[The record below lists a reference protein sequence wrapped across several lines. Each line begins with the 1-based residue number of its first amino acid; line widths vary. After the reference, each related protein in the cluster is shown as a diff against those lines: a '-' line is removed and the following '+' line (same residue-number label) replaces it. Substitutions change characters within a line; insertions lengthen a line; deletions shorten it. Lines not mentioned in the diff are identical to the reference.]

1 MPNLEKLINDIMREA
16 EKDGEPVTREEAKE
30 MAEMEIKA
38 RGIKRYEREAPPKA
52 EKDKRRRTVK
62 TSAEKIELFNSIL
75 TNLDRCDGVLRE
87 NIEVLKENKLILVHI
102 GDKKFKIDI
111 IETKK

>member
-1 MPNLEKLINDIMREA
+1 MREA
-16 EKDGEPVTREEAKE
+16 EKDGEPVTREEARE
-30 MAEMEIKA
+30 MAEMEVKA

-62 TSAEKIELFNSIL
+62 TSPEKIELFNSIL
-75 TNLDRCDGVLRE
+75 TNLDRCDGVLHE
-87 NIEVLKENKLILVHI
+87 NIEVLKENKLISVRI

-111 IETKK
+111 IQNKK